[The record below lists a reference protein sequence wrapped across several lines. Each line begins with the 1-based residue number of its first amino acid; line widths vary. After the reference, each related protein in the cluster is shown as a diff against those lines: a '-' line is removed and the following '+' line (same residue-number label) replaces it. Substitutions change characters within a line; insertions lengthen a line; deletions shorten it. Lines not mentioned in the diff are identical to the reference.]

1 MARIRT
7 IKPEFPHSESMGAVS
22 RDARLLF
29 ILLWTLA
36 DDEGRLRGNSRML
49 ASLLYPYDDDA
60 PRQIDKWLNELDQQ
74 DCIVRYQIDGAT
86 YLEIRNWL
94 MHQKIDKPSK
104 SKIPPFDDDSRILA
118 NPRERSSEE
127 GTKDQGS
134 RIKDQ
139 GKDQGP
145 GIKERTGLIGFDD
158 FWRVYDKKVE
168 RPAAEKAWRRIEMTD
183 DLLIKILQAA
193 KVYAKATPD
202 KTYRKNPSTWLN
214 NQCWNDEVVVK
225 QPAQQQLS
233 PYQASVRAAGIA
245 IFGNLEESHHE
256 RRNTIDI
263 TPTQAPAGLL
273 DSEDL

>member
-60 PRQIDKWLNELDQQ
+60 PKQIEKWLNELDAQ

-104 SKIPPFDDDSRILA
+104 SKIPPFEDESRILA
-118 NPRERSSEE
+118 NPLEMSSEDQ
-127 GTKDQGS
+127 GPRIKDQGMDQGS
-134 RIKDQ
+134 RIK
-139 GKDQGP
+139 
-145 GIKERTGLIGFDD
+145 ERKGLDGFDD

-168 RPAAEKAWRRIEMTD
+168 RPAAEKSWRRIDMTP

-193 KVYAKATPD
+193 KVYVKSTPD

-225 QPAQQQLS
+225 QPQQAQLS

-245 IFGNLEESHHE
+245 IFGNLEEPQHE
-256 RRNTIDI
+256 QHSTIDI
-263 TPTQAPAGLL
+263 TPGTQAPAGLL
-273 DSEDL
+273 GSEDL